1 MKYIIIWPVRLY
13 QMTLSSLVPTT
24 CRFYPTCSE
33 YMIKSVKKKGILR
46 GVPKGL
52 WRILRCNPLCHGGY
66 DPVD

>member
-33 YMIKSVKKKGILR
+33 YMIQSVKKKGILL